1 MTDQEKKQNKNV
13 YREETSQ
20 IHAPVDLILRT
31 KQAVA
36 EEEERLHKEM
46 GQVGQ
51 RQESERNQGKELQSD
66 RQQDSRKEPQP
77 DRQQNSRKELRQ
89 DLWQNQQISP
99 ADLNGTGMVGAE
111 SDGKKMESRWEKYY
125 RRVPRWVLP
134 VTAAAV
140 FVLVMRVSVLQ
151 FSYLFADRRG
161 GADYAASAE
170 DMSESAGE
178 AGSMEGMSGSAG
190 EEGLAGGMSEGAGD
204 GSPAEGMSGSA
215 GDGSPAGGMSGSAGD
230 GSLAGGMSG
239 SAGKDGS
246 AEGMSGSADE
256 DGSAEDMAESADEDG
271 SVGGMS
277 GSADKAGS
285 TGAMAKSSGEKGSAS
300 GRPGSTDGESLREG
314 ELLEDLEREDE
325 KTASAADMAGARK
338 QNKSEDMQQAPY
350 AQAYLEFLTEY
361 AQNSKDGKG
370 QGARFSLVF
379 VDDNDIPELLLME
392 DDCHAE
398 GVKVFTYYQDQV
410 VELGAFGSFGLMQY
424 VERAGLIFS
433 HYMGHGES
441 DNDFFEIKEGQAVL
455 ICNMHSTPY
464 RRNGIDTSLYEIDGV
479 AVNEKTYRARW
490 KALYEDQDYVLIG
503 YKDGTP
509 VEEAAESELLR
520 Q

>member
-36 EEEERLHKEM
+36 EEEERLHKE
-46 GQVGQ
+46 
-51 RQESERNQGKELQSD
+51 NQITPID
-66 RQQDSRKEPQP
+66 F
-77 DRQQNSRKELRQ
+77 
-89 DLWQNQQISP
+89 
-99 ADLNGTGMVGAE
+99 NGAGMDGAE
-111 SDGKKMESRWEKYY
+111 SAGKKTESGWKKYY
-125 RRVPRWVLP
+125 GRVPGWVLP

-140 FVLVMRVSVLQ
+140 FVLVLRVSVVQ
-151 FSYLFADRRG
+151 FSHFPADRDG
-161 GADYAASAE
+161 GMDYAASAE

-178 AGSMEGMSGSAG
+178 EGSMEGLAGSAG
-190 EEGLAGGMSEGAGD
+190 EEGLAGGM
-204 GSPAEGMSGSA
+204 AESA
-215 GDGSPAGGMSGSAGD
+215 GDGN
-230 GSLAGGMSG
+230 LAGG
-239 SAGKDGS
+239 
-246 AEGMSGSADE
+246 
-256 DGSAEDMAESADEDG
+256 MAESADE
-271 SVGGMS
+271 
-277 GSADKAGS
+277 AGS

-300 GRPGSTDGESLREG
+300 GRPGNADAESLREG
-314 ELLEDLEREDE
+314 ELLEDLEREE
-325 KTASAADMAGARK
+325 EMASSADMAEARK
-338 QNKSEDMQQAPY
+338 QSKSEDMQQAPY
-350 AQAYLEFLTEY
+350 ARAYLEFLTEY
-361 AQNSKDGKG
+361 TQDSKDGKG

-392 DDCHAE
+392 DDCHAK

-455 ICNMHSTPY
+455 ICNMHSTPH
-464 RRNGIDTSLYEIDGV
+464 RKNGIDTSLYEIDGV

-509 VEEAAESELLR
+509 VEEAAESEWLR

>member
-36 EEEERLHKEM
+36 EEEERLHKE
-46 GQVGQ
+46 
-51 RQESERNQGKELQSD
+51 NQITSID
-66 RQQDSRKEPQP
+66 F
-77 DRQQNSRKELRQ
+77 
-89 DLWQNQQISP
+89 
-99 ADLNGTGMVGAE
+99 NGAGMDGAE
-111 SDGKKMESRWEKYY
+111 SAGKKTESGWKKYY
-125 RRVPRWVLP
+125 GRVPGWVLP

-140 FVLVMRVSVLQ
+140 FVLVLRVSVVQ
-151 FSYLFADRRG
+151 FSHFPADRDG
-161 GADYAASAE
+161 GMDYAASAE
-170 DMSESAGE
+170 DMPESAGE
-178 AGSMEGMSGSAG
+178 EGSMEGMSGSAG
-190 EEGLAGGMSEGAGD
+190 EEGLAGGM
-204 GSPAEGMSGSA
+204 AESA
-215 GDGSPAGGMSGSAGD
+215 GDGN
-230 GSLAGGMSG
+230 LAGG
-239 SAGKDGS
+239 
-246 AEGMSGSADE
+246 
-256 DGSAEDMAESADEDG
+256 MAESADEA
-271 SVGGMS
+271 
-277 GSADKAGS
+277 GSAEAMAKSEDEAGS

-300 GRPGSTDGESLREG
+300 GRPRNADAESLREG
-314 ELLEDLEREDE
+314 ELLEDLEREE
-325 KTASAADMAGARK
+325 EMASSADMAEARK
-338 QNKSEDMQQAPY
+338 QSKSEDMQQAPY
-350 AQAYLEFLTEY
+350 ARAYLEFLTEY
-361 AQNSKDGKG
+361 TQDSKDGKG

-392 DDCHAE
+392 DDCHAK

-455 ICNMHSTPY
+455 ICNMHSTPH
-464 RRNGIDTSLYEIDGV
+464 RKNGIDTSLYEIDGV

-509 VEEAAESELLR
+509 VEEAAESEWLR

>member
-36 EEEERLHKEM
+36 EEEERLHKE
-46 GQVGQ
+46 
-51 RQESERNQGKELQSD
+51 NQITPID
-66 RQQDSRKEPQP
+66 F
-77 DRQQNSRKELRQ
+77 
-89 DLWQNQQISP
+89 
-99 ADLNGTGMVGAE
+99 NGAGMDGAE
-111 SDGKKMESRWEKYY
+111 SAGKKTESGWKKYY
-125 RRVPRWVLP
+125 GRVPGWVLP

-140 FVLVMRVSVLQ
+140 FVLVLRVSVVQ
-151 FSYLFADRRG
+151 FSHFPADRDG
-161 GADYAASAE
+161 GMDYAASAE
-170 DMSESAGE
+170 DMPESAGE
-178 AGSMEGMSGSAG
+178 EGSMEGMSGSAG
-190 EEGLAGGMSEGAGD
+190 EEGLAGGM
-204 GSPAEGMSGSA
+204 AESA
-215 GDGSPAGGMSGSAGD
+215 GDGN
-230 GSLAGGMSG
+230 LAGG
-239 SAGKDGS
+239 
-246 AEGMSGSADE
+246 
-256 DGSAEDMAESADEDG
+256 MAESADE
-271 SVGGMS
+271 
-277 GSADKAGS
+277 AGS
-285 TGAMAKSSGEKGSAS
+285 TGGMAESEDEAGSAEAMAESEDEAGSSEAMAKSSGEKGSAS

-392 DDCHAE
+392 DDCHSK

-410 VELGAFGSFGLMQY
+410 VELGAFGSSGLMQY

-464 RRNGIDTSLYEIDGV
+464 RKDGIDANLYEIDGV

-509 VEEAAESELLR
+509 VEEAAESEWLR

>member
-36 EEEERLHKEM
+36 EEEERLHKE
-46 GQVGQ
+46 
-51 RQESERNQGKELQSD
+51 NQITSID
-66 RQQDSRKEPQP
+66 F
-77 DRQQNSRKELRQ
+77 
-89 DLWQNQQISP
+89 
-99 ADLNGTGMVGAE
+99 NGAGMDGAE
-111 SDGKKMESRWEKYY
+111 SAGKKTESGWKKYY
-125 RRVPRWVLP
+125 GRVPGWVLP

-140 FVLVMRVSVLQ
+140 FVLVLRVSALQ
-151 FSYLFADRRG
+151 FSHLLADRG
-161 GADYAASAE
+161 GGMDYAASAE

-190 EEGLAGGMSEGAGD
+190 EEGLAGGM
-204 GSPAEGMSGSA
+204 AESA
-215 GDGSPAGGMSGSAGD
+215 GDGN
-230 GSLAGGMSG
+230 LAGG
-239 SAGKDGS
+239 
-246 AEGMSGSADE
+246 
-256 DGSAEDMAESADEDG
+256 MAESADEAG
-271 SVGGMS
+271 STGGMAK
-277 GSADKAGS
+277 SADEAGS

-300 GRPGSTDGESLREG
+300 GRPGNADAESLREG
-314 ELLEDLEREDE
+314 ELLEDLEREE
-325 KTASAADMAGARK
+325 EMASSADMAEARK
-338 QNKSEDMQQAPY
+338 QSKSEDMQQAPY
-350 AQAYLEFLTEY
+350 ARAYLEFLTEY
-361 AQNSKDGKG
+361 TQDSKDGKG

-392 DDCHAE
+392 DDCHAK

-455 ICNMHSTPY
+455 ICNMHSTPH
-464 RRNGIDTSLYEIDGV
+464 RKNGIDTSLYEIDGV

-509 VEEAAESELLR
+509 VEEAAESEWLR

>member
-1 MTDQEKKQNKNV
+1 MTDQEKKQNINA

-51 RQESERNQGKELQSD
+51 RQESEWNQGNELQ
-66 RQQDSRKEPQP
+66 
-77 DRQQNSRKELRQ
+77 
-89 DLWQNQQISP
+89 QNQQISP
-99 ADLNGTGMVGAE
+99 ADLNGAGMVGAE

-125 RRVPRWVLP
+125 KRVPRWVLP
-134 VTAAAV
+134 MTAAAV
-140 FVLVMRVSVLQ
+140 FVLVLRVSVLQ
-151 FSYLFADRRG
+151 FSHLPADRG
-161 GADYAASAE
+161 GGMDYAASAE

-190 EEGLAGGMSEGAGD
+190 EEGLAGGMS
-204 GSPAEGMSGSA
+204 GSA
-215 GDGSPAGGMSGSAGD
+215 DE
-230 GSLAGGMSG
+230 
-239 SAGKDGS
+239 DGS

-271 SVGGMS
+271 SAGGIS
-277 GSADKAGS
+277 ESAGKAGS
-285 TGAMAKSSGEKGSAS
+285 TGDMAKSSGEKGSAS

-325 KTASAADMAGARK
+325 EMASSADMAEARK

-392 DDCHAE
+392 DDCHAK

-464 RRNGIDTSLYEIDGV
+464 RKNGIDTSLYEIDGV

-490 KALYEDQDYVLIG
+490 KALYEDQDYILIG

>member
-46 GQVGQ
+46 GQAGQ
-51 RQESERNQGKELQSD
+51 RPDL
-66 RQQDSRKEPQP
+66 QQDSRKE
-77 DRQQNSRKELRQ
+77 LR
-89 DLWQNQQISP
+89 QNQQISP
-99 ADLNGTGMVGAE
+99 ADLNGAGMDGAE
-111 SDGKKMESRWEKYY
+111 SAGKKTESGWKKYY
-125 RRVPRWVLP
+125 GRVPGWVLP
-134 VTAAAV
+134 MTAAAV
-140 FVLVMRVSVLQ
+140 FVLVLRVSVVQ
-151 FSYLFADRRG
+151 FSHFPADRDG
-161 GADYAASAE
+161 GMDYAASAE

-178 AGSMEGMSGSAG
+178 EGSMEGLAGSAG
-190 EEGLAGGMSEGAGD
+190 EEGLAGGM
-204 GSPAEGMSGSA
+204 
-215 GDGSPAGGMSGSAGD
+215 
-230 GSLAGGMSG
+230 
-239 SAGKDGS
+239 
-246 AEGMSGSADE
+246 
-256 DGSAEDMAESADEDG
+256 AESADEA
-271 SVGGMS
+271 
-277 GSADKAGS
+277 GSAEAMAKSEDEAGS

-300 GRPGSTDGESLREG
+300 GRPRNADAESLREG
-314 ELLEDLEREDE
+314 ELLEDMEREE
-325 KTASAADMAGARK
+325 EMASSADMAEARK
-338 QNKSEDMQQAPY
+338 QSKSEDMQQAPY
-350 AQAYLEFLTEY
+350 ARAYLEFLTEY
-361 AQNSKDGKG
+361 TQNSKGGKG

-392 DDCHAE
+392 DDCHAK

-455 ICNMHSTPY
+455 ICNMHSTPH
-464 RRNGIDTSLYEIDGV
+464 RKNGIDTSLYEIDGV

-509 VEEAAESELLR
+509 VEEAAESEWLR

>member
-36 EEEERLHKEM
+36 EEEERLHKE
-46 GQVGQ
+46 
-51 RQESERNQGKELQSD
+51 NQITPID
-66 RQQDSRKEPQP
+66 F
-77 DRQQNSRKELRQ
+77 
-89 DLWQNQQISP
+89 
-99 ADLNGTGMVGAE
+99 NGAGMDGAE
-111 SDGKKMESRWEKYY
+111 SAGKKTESGWKKYY
-125 RRVPRWVLP
+125 GRVPGWVLP

-140 FVLVMRVSVLQ
+140 FVLVLRVSVVQ
-151 FSYLFADRRG
+151 FSHFPADRDG
-161 GADYAASAE
+161 GMDYAASAE

-178 AGSMEGMSGSAG
+178 EGSMEGLAGSAG
-190 EEGLAGGMSEGAGD
+190 EEGLAGGM
-204 GSPAEGMSGSA
+204 AESA
-215 GDGSPAGGMSGSAGD
+215 GDGN
-230 GSLAGGMSG
+230 LAGG
-239 SAGKDGS
+239 
-246 AEGMSGSADE
+246 
-256 DGSAEDMAESADEDG
+256 MAESADEA
-271 SVGGMS
+271 
-277 GSADKAGS
+277 GSAEAMAKSADEAGS

-392 DDCHAE
+392 DDCHAK

-455 ICNMHSTPY
+455 ICNMHSTPH
-464 RRNGIDTSLYEIDGV
+464 RKNGIDTSLYEIDGV

-509 VEEAAESELLR
+509 VEEAAESEWLR

>member
-1 MTDQEKKQNKNV
+1 
-13 YREETSQ
+13 
-20 IHAPVDLILRT
+20 
-31 KQAVA
+31 
-36 EEEERLHKEM
+36 M

-51 RQESERNQGKELQSD
+51 RQESEWNQGKELQ
-66 RQQDSRKEPQP
+66 
-77 DRQQNSRKELRQ
+77 
-89 DLWQNQQISP
+89 QNQKISP
-99 ADLNGTGMVGAE
+99 ADLNGAGMVGAE

-125 RRVPRWVLP
+125 KRVPRWVLP
-134 VTAAAV
+134 MTAAAV
-140 FVLVMRVSVLQ
+140 FVLVLRVSVLQ

-170 DMSESAGE
+170 DMSGSAGE

-190 EEGLAGGMSEGAGD
+190 EEGLAGGMPEG
-204 GSPAEGMSGSA
+204 
-215 GDGSPAGGMSGSAGD
+215 AGD

-256 DGSAEDMAESADEDG
+256 AGSVEDMAESADEDG

-300 GRPGSTDGESLREG
+300 GSTDGESLREG

-338 QNKSEDMQQAPY
+338 QNKSEDIQQASY

-370 QGARFSLVF
+370 QGARFSLAF

-441 DNDFFEIKEGQAVL
+441 DNQFFEIKEGQAVL

-464 RRNGIDTSLYEIDGV
+464 RKNGIDTSLYEIDGV

-490 KALYEDQDYVLIG
+490 KALYEDQDYILIG

-509 VEEAAESELLR
+509 VEEAAESEWLR

>member
-1 MTDQEKKQNKNV
+1 MPRNVYPVGRKRENHRESEAILMTDQEKKQNKNV

-51 RQESERNQGKELQSD
+51 RQESEWNQGKELQ
-66 RQQDSRKEPQP
+66 
-77 DRQQNSRKELRQ
+77 
-89 DLWQNQQISP
+89 QNQQISP
-99 ADLNGTGMVGAE
+99 ADLNGAGMVGAE

-125 RRVPRWVLP
+125 KRVPRWVLP
-134 VTAAAV
+134 MTAAAV
-140 FVLVMRVSVLQ
+140 FVLVLRVSVLQ
-151 FSYLFADRRG
+151 FSHLPADRG
-161 GADYAASAE
+161 GGMDYAASAE

-190 EEGLAGGMSEGAGD
+190 EEGLAGGMS
-204 GSPAEGMSGSA
+204 GSA
-215 GDGSPAGGMSGSAGD
+215 DE
-230 GSLAGGMSG
+230 
-239 SAGKDGS
+239 DGS

-256 DGSAEDMAESADEDG
+256 DGSAEDMSGSADEDG
-271 SVGGMS
+271 SAGGIS
-277 GSADKAGS
+277 ESADKAGS
-285 TGAMAKSSGEKGSAS
+285 TGDMAKSSGEKGSAS

-392 DDCHAE
+392 DDCHAK

-455 ICNMHSTPY
+455 ICNMHSTPH
-464 RRNGIDTSLYEIDGV
+464 RKNGIDTSLYEIDGV

-509 VEEAAESELLR
+509 VEEAAESEWLR

>member
-1 MTDQEKKQNKNV
+1 MPQNVCPVGGKRENHRESEAILMTDQEKKQNINA

-51 RQESERNQGKELQSD
+51 RQESEWNQGKELQ
-66 RQQDSRKEPQP
+66 
-77 DRQQNSRKELRQ
+77 
-89 DLWQNQQISP
+89 QNQKISP
-99 ADLNGTGMVGAE
+99 ADLNGAGMVGAE

-134 VTAAAV
+134 MTAAAV
-140 FVLVMRVSVLQ
+140 FVLVLRVSVLQ

-170 DMSESAGE
+170 DMSGSAGE

-190 EEGLAGGMSEGAGD
+190 EEGLAGGMS
-204 GSPAEGMSGSA
+204 
-215 GDGSPAGGMSGSAGD
+215 
-230 GSLAGGMSG
+230 G

-256 DGSAEDMAESADEDG
+256 AGSVEDMAESADEDG

-300 GRPGSTDGESLREG
+300 GSTDGESLREG

-325 KTASAADMAGARK
+325 ETASAADMAGARK

-509 VEEAAESELLR
+509 VEEAVESELLR

>member
-36 EEEERLHKEM
+36 EEEERLHKE
-46 GQVGQ
+46 
-51 RQESERNQGKELQSD
+51 NQITPID
-66 RQQDSRKEPQP
+66 F
-77 DRQQNSRKELRQ
+77 
-89 DLWQNQQISP
+89 
-99 ADLNGTGMVGAE
+99 NGAGMDGAE
-111 SDGKKMESRWEKYY
+111 SAGKKTESGWKKYY
-125 RRVPRWVLP
+125 GRVPGWVLP

-140 FVLVMRVSVLQ
+140 FVLVLRVSVVQ
-151 FSYLFADRRG
+151 FSHFPADRDG
-161 GADYAASAE
+161 GMDYAASAE
-170 DMSESAGE
+170 AMPESAGE
-178 AGSMEGMSGSAG
+178 EGSMEGLAGSAG
-190 EEGLAGGMSEGAGD
+190 EEGLAGGM
-204 GSPAEGMSGSA
+204 AESA
-215 GDGSPAGGMSGSAGD
+215 GDGN
-230 GSLAGGMSG
+230 LAGG
-239 SAGKDGS
+239 
-246 AEGMSGSADE
+246 
-256 DGSAEDMAESADEDG
+256 MAESADEAG
-271 SVGGMS
+271 STGGMAES
-277 GSADKAGS
+277 ADEAGSAEAMAESADEAGSAEAMAESADEAGSAEAMAKSADEAGS

-392 DDCHAE
+392 DDCHAK

-455 ICNMHSTPY
+455 ICNMHSTPH
-464 RRNGIDTSLYEIDGV
+464 RKNGIDTSLYEIDGV

-509 VEEAAESELLR
+509 VEEAAESEWLR

>member
-51 RQESERNQGKELQSD
+51 RQESEWNQGKELQ
-66 RQQDSRKEPQP
+66 
-77 DRQQNSRKELRQ
+77 
-89 DLWQNQQISP
+89 QNQQISP
-99 ADLNGTGMVGAE
+99 ADLNGAGMVGAE

-125 RRVPRWVLP
+125 KRVPRWVLP
-134 VTAAAV
+134 MTAAAV
-140 FVLVMRVSVLQ
+140 FVLVLRVSVLQ
-151 FSYLFADRRG
+151 FSHLPADRG
-161 GADYAASAE
+161 GGMDYAASAE

-190 EEGLAGGMSEGAGD
+190 EEGLAGGMS
-204 GSPAEGMSGSA
+204 GSA
-215 GDGSPAGGMSGSAGD
+215 DE
-230 GSLAGGMSG
+230 
-239 SAGKDGS
+239 DGS

-256 DGSAEDMAESADEDG
+256 DGSAEDMSGSADEDG
-271 SVGGMS
+271 SAGGIS
-277 GSADKAGS
+277 ESADKAGS
-285 TGAMAKSSGEKGSAS
+285 TGDMAKSSGEKGSAS

-338 QNKSEDMQQAPY
+338 QNKSEDIQQASY

-398 GVKVFTYYQDQV
+398 GVKVYTYYQDQV
-410 VELGAFGSFGLMQY
+410 VELGSFGSSGLMQY

-464 RRNGIDTSLYEIDGV
+464 RKNGIDTSLYEIDGV

-490 KALYEDQDYVLIG
+490 KALYEDQDYILIG

>member
-1 MTDQEKKQNKNV
+1 MAQNVCPVGGNRENHRESEAILMTDQEKKQNINA

-51 RQESERNQGKELQSD
+51 RQESEWNQGNELQ
-66 RQQDSRKEPQP
+66 
-77 DRQQNSRKELRQ
+77 
-89 DLWQNQQISP
+89 QNQQISP
-99 ADLNGTGMVGAE
+99 ADLNGAGMVGAE

-125 RRVPRWVLP
+125 KRVPRWVLP
-134 VTAAAV
+134 MTAAAV
-140 FVLVMRVSVLQ
+140 FVLVLRVSVLQ
-151 FSYLFADRRG
+151 FSHLPADRG
-161 GADYAASAE
+161 GGMDYAASAE

-190 EEGLAGGMSEGAGD
+190 EEGLAGGMS
-204 GSPAEGMSGSA
+204 GSA
-215 GDGSPAGGMSGSAGD
+215 DE
-230 GSLAGGMSG
+230 
-239 SAGKDGS
+239 DGS

-271 SVGGMS
+271 SAGGIS
-277 GSADKAGS
+277 ESADKAGS
-285 TGAMAKSSGEKGSAS
+285 TGDMAKSSGEKGSAS
-300 GRPGSTDGESLREG
+300 GRLGSTDGESLREG

-325 KTASAADMAGARK
+325 EMASSADMAEARK

-398 GVKVFTYYQDQV
+398 GVKVYTYYQDQV

-433 HYMGHGES
+433 HYMGYGES

-464 RRNGIDTSLYEIDGV
+464 RKNGIDTSLYEIDGV

-490 KALYEDQDYVLIG
+490 KALYEDQDYILIG

>member
-36 EEEERLHKEM
+36 EEEERLHKE
-46 GQVGQ
+46 
-51 RQESERNQGKELQSD
+51 NQITSID
-66 RQQDSRKEPQP
+66 F
-77 DRQQNSRKELRQ
+77 
-89 DLWQNQQISP
+89 
-99 ADLNGTGMVGAE
+99 NGAGMDGAE
-111 SDGKKMESRWEKYY
+111 SAGKKTESGWKKYY
-125 RRVPRWVLP
+125 GRVPGWVLP

-140 FVLVMRVSVLQ
+140 FVLVLRVSVVQ
-151 FSYLFADRRG
+151 FSHFPADRDG
-161 GADYAASAE
+161 GMDYAASAE
-170 DMSESAGE
+170 AMPESAGE
-178 AGSMEGMSGSAG
+178 EGSMEGLAGSAG
-190 EEGLAGGMSEGAGD
+190 EEGLAGGM
-204 GSPAEGMSGSA
+204 AESA
-215 GDGSPAGGMSGSAGD
+215 GDGN
-230 GSLAGGMSG
+230 LAGG
-239 SAGKDGS
+239 
-246 AEGMSGSADE
+246 
-256 DGSAEDMAESADEDG
+256 MAESADE
-271 SVGGMS
+271 
-277 GSADKAGS
+277 AGS

-392 DDCHAE
+392 DDCHAK

-455 ICNMHSTPY
+455 ICNMHSTPH
-464 RRNGIDTSLYEIDGV
+464 RKNGIDTSLYEIDGV

-509 VEEAAESELLR
+509 VEEAAESEWLR

>member
-20 IHAPVDLILRT
+20 IHAPVDLIQRT

-51 RQESERNQGKELQSD
+51 RQESEWNQGKELQ
-66 RQQDSRKEPQP
+66 
-77 DRQQNSRKELRQ
+77 
-89 DLWQNQQISP
+89 QNQKISP
-99 ADLNGTGMVGAE
+99 ADLNGAGMVGAE

-125 RRVPRWVLP
+125 KRVPRWVLP
-134 VTAAAV
+134 MTAAAV
-140 FVLVMRVSVLQ
+140 FVLVLRVSVLQ

-170 DMSESAGE
+170 DMSGSAGE

-204 GSPAEGMSGSA
+204 GSL
-215 GDGSPAGGMSGSAGD
+215 AGGMPEGAGD

-256 DGSAEDMAESADEDG
+256 AGSVEDMAESADEDG

-300 GRPGSTDGESLREG
+300 GSTDGESLREG

-338 QNKSEDMQQAPY
+338 QNKSEDIQQASY

-370 QGARFSLVF
+370 QGARFSLAF

-441 DNDFFEIKEGQAVL
+441 DNEFFEIKEGQAVL

-464 RRNGIDTSLYEIDGV
+464 RKNGIDTSLYEIDGV

-490 KALYEDQDYVLIG
+490 KALYEDQDYILIG

>member
-1 MTDQEKKQNKNV
+1 MTDQEKKQNINA

-51 RQESERNQGKELQSD
+51 RQESEWNQGNELQ
-66 RQQDSRKEPQP
+66 
-77 DRQQNSRKELRQ
+77 
-89 DLWQNQQISP
+89 QNQQISP
-99 ADLNGTGMVGAE
+99 ADLNGAGMVGAE

-125 RRVPRWVLP
+125 KRVPRWVLP
-134 VTAAAV
+134 MTAAAV
-140 FVLVMRVSVLQ
+140 FVLVLRVSVLQ
-151 FSYLFADRRG
+151 FSHLPADRG
-161 GADYAASAE
+161 GGMDYAASAE

-190 EEGLAGGMSEGAGD
+190 EEGLAGGMS
-204 GSPAEGMSGSA
+204 GSA
-215 GDGSPAGGMSGSAGD
+215 DE
-230 GSLAGGMSG
+230 
-239 SAGKDGS
+239 DGS

-271 SVGGMS
+271 SAGGIS
-277 GSADKAGS
+277 ESADKAGS
-285 TGAMAKSSGEKGSAS
+285 TGDMAKSSGEKGSAS

-325 KTASAADMAGARK
+325 EMASSADMAEARK

-398 GVKVFTYYQDQV
+398 GVKVYTYYQDQV

-433 HYMGHGES
+433 HYMGYGES

-464 RRNGIDTSLYEIDGV
+464 RKNGIDTSLYEIDGV

-490 KALYEDQDYVLIG
+490 KALYEDQDYILIG

>member
-20 IHAPVDLILRT
+20 IHAPVDLILKT

-36 EEEERLHKEM
+36 EEEERL
-46 GQVGQ
+46 
-51 RQESERNQGKELQSD
+51 
-66 RQQDSRKEPQP
+66 RKEI
-77 DRQQNSRKELRQ
+77 
-89 DLWQNQQISP
+89 QITP
-99 ADLNGTGMVGAE
+99 ADLSGAGMDGAE
-111 SDGKKMESRWEKYY
+111 SDGKKTESKWKKYY

-134 VTAAAV
+134 MTAAAV
-140 FVLVMRVSVLQ
+140 FLLVMRVSVVQ
-151 FSYLFADRRG
+151 FSYLLADRRG

-178 AGSMEGMSGSAG
+178 EGSMEGMSGSAG
-190 EEGLAGGMSEGAGD
+190 DVGLAGGI
-204 GSPAEGMSGSA
+204 
-215 GDGSPAGGMSGSAGD
+215 
-230 GSLAGGMSG
+230 
-239 SAGKDGS
+239 
-246 AEGMSGSADE
+246 SGSADE
-256 DGSAEDMAESADEDG
+256 AGLAGGVSESADEAG
-271 SVGGMS
+271 LAGGI
-277 GSADKAGS
+277 AGS
-285 TGAMAKSSGEKGSAS
+285 TGDESSAL
-300 GRPGSTDGESLREG
+300 GRPGNTDGGSLRKG
-314 ELLEDLEREDE
+314 ELLEDLEREE
-325 KTASAADMAGARK
+325 EMASSADMAEARK
-338 QNKSEDMQQAPY
+338 QSKQEDMQQAPY
-350 AQAYLEFLTEY
+350 ARAYLEFLTEY
-361 AQNSKDGKG
+361 VQNSKDGKG
-370 QGARFSLVF
+370 QGARFSLAF
-379 VDDNDIPELLLME
+379 VDGDDIPELLLME
-392 DDCHAE
+392 DDCHAR

-410 VELGAFGSFGLMQY
+410 AELGAFGSFGLMQY

-464 RRNGIDTSLYEIDGV
+464 RKNGIDANLYEIDGV

>member
-1 MTDQEKKQNKNV
+1 MTDQEKKENKNV

-51 RQESERNQGKELQSD
+51 RQESERNQGKELQ
-66 RQQDSRKEPQP
+66 
-77 DRQQNSRKELRQ
+77 
-89 DLWQNQQISP
+89 QNQQISP
-99 ADLNGTGMVGAE
+99 ADLNGAGMVGAE

-215 GDGSPAGGMSGSAGD
+215 
-230 GSLAGGMSG
+230 
-239 SAGKDGS
+239 
-246 AEGMSGSADE
+246 DE

-285 TGAMAKSSGEKGSAS
+285 TGDMAKSSGEKGSAS
-300 GRPGSTDGESLREG
+300 GRPGNADAESLREG
-314 ELLEDLEREDE
+314 ELLEDMEREE
-325 KTASAADMAGARK
+325 EMASSADMAEARK
-338 QNKSEDMQQAPY
+338 QSKSEDMQQAPY

-392 DDCHAE
+392 DDCHAK

-464 RRNGIDTSLYEIDGV
+464 RKNGIDTSLYEIDGV

-509 VEEAAESELLR
+509 VEEAAESEWLR

>member
-1 MTDQEKKQNKNV
+1 MTDQEKKQNINA

-36 EEEERLHKEM
+36 EEEERLHREM

-51 RQESERNQGKELQSD
+51 WQESERNQGKELQPD
-66 RQQDSRKEPQP
+66 RQQDSRKEPRQ
-77 DRQQNSRKELRQ
+77 DRQQDSWKELR
-89 DLWQNQQISP
+89 QNQQISP

-111 SDGKKMESRWEKYY
+111 SDGKKMESKWEKYY

-140 FVLVMRVSVLQ
+140 FVLVLRVSVLE
-151 FSYLFADRRG
+151 FSYLPADRDG
-161 GADYAASAE
+161 GMDYAASAE

-204 GSPAEGMSGSA
+204 GSLAGGMSGSA

-230 GSLAGGMSG
+230 GSLVGGMSG

-246 AEGMSGSADE
+246 AGGMSGSADE
-256 DGSAEDMAESADEDG
+256 AGSAEDMAESADEDG

-325 KTASAADMAGARK
+325 ETASAADMAGARK

-392 DDCHAE
+392 DDCHSK
-398 GVKVFTYYQDQV
+398 GVKVYTYYQDQV
-410 VELGAFGSFGLMQY
+410 VELGAFGSSGLMQY

-441 DNDFFEIKEGQAVL
+441 DNEFFEIKEGQAVL

-464 RRNGIDTSLYEIDGV
+464 RKNGIDANLYEIDGV

-490 KALYEDQDYVLIG
+490 KALYEDQDYILIG

>member
-1 MTDQEKKQNKNV
+1 MMTDQEKKQNKNV

-20 IHAPVDLILRT
+20 IHAPADLILKT

-36 EEEERLHKEM
+36 EEEERL
-46 GQVGQ
+46 
-51 RQESERNQGKELQSD
+51 
-66 RQQDSRKEPQP
+66 RKEI
-77 DRQQNSRKELRQ
+77 
-89 DLWQNQQISP
+89 QITP
-99 ADLNGTGMVGAE
+99 ADLSGAGMDGAE
-111 SDGKKMESRWEKYY
+111 SDGKKTESKWKKYY

-134 VTAAAV
+134 MTAAAV
-140 FVLVMRVSVLQ
+140 FLLVMRVSVVQ
-151 FSYLFADRRG
+151 FSYLLADRRG

-178 AGSMEGMSGSAG
+178 EGSMEGMSGSAG
-190 EEGLAGGMSEGAGD
+190 DEGLAGGI
-204 GSPAEGMSGSA
+204 SGSA
-215 GDGSPAGGMSGSAGD
+215 DDGSPAGGIAGSAEEAGLAGDIAGSADGD
-230 GSLAGGMSG
+230 GLAGGVS
-239 SAGKDGS
+239 
-246 AEGMSGSADE
+246 
-256 DGSAEDMAESADEDG
+256 ESADEDG
-271 SVGGMS
+271 LAGGI
-277 GSADKAGS
+277 AGS
-285 TGAMAKSSGEKGSAS
+285 TGDESSAS
-300 GRPGSTDGESLREG
+300 GRPGNTDGGSLRKG
-314 ELLEDLEREDE
+314 ELLEDLEREE
-325 KTASAADMAGARK
+325 EMASSADMAEARK
-338 QNKSEDMQQAPY
+338 QSKQEDMQQAPY
-350 AQAYLEFLTEY
+350 ARAYLEFLTEY
-361 AQNSKDGKG
+361 VQNSKDGKG
-370 QGARFSLVF
+370 QGARFSLAF
-379 VDDNDIPELLLME
+379 VDGDDIPELLLME
-392 DDCHAE
+392 DDCHAR

-410 VELGAFGSFGLMQY
+410 AELGAFGSFGLMQY

-464 RRNGIDTSLYEIDGV
+464 RKNGIDANLYEIDGV

>member
-13 YREETSQ
+13 YREEISQ
-20 IHAPVDLILRT
+20 IHAPVDLILKT

-36 EEEERLHKEM
+36 KEEERLHKEI
-46 GQVGQ
+46 
-51 RQESERNQGKELQSD
+51 
-66 RQQDSRKEPQP
+66 
-77 DRQQNSRKELRQ
+77 
-89 DLWQNQQISP
+89 QITP
-99 ADLNGTGMVGAE
+99 ADLSGAGMDDAE
-111 SDGKKMESRWEKYY
+111 PAGKKTESKWKKYY
-125 RRVPRWVLP
+125 RRVPGWFLP

-140 FVLVMRVSVLQ
+140 FLLVMRVSVVQ
-151 FSYLFADRRG
+151 FSYLLADRRG

-178 AGSMEGMSGSAG
+178 EGSMEGMSGSAG
-190 EEGLAGGMSEGAGD
+190 DVGLAGGIAGSVGDESSAGGIAGSAEEAGLAGD
-204 GSPAEGMSGSA
+204 IAGSA
-215 GDGSPAGGMSGSAGD
+215 DGDG
-230 GSLAGGMSG
+230 LAGGVS
-239 SAGKDGS
+239 
-246 AEGMSGSADE
+246 
-256 DGSAEDMAESADEDG
+256 ESADEAG
-271 SVGGMS
+271 LAGGI
-277 GSADKAGS
+277 AGS
-285 TGAMAKSSGEKGSAS
+285 TGDESSAS
-300 GRPGSTDGESLREG
+300 GRPGNTDGGSLRKG
-314 ELLEDLEREDE
+314 ELLEDLEREE
-325 KTASAADMAGARK
+325 EMASSADMAEARK
-338 QNKSEDMQQAPY
+338 QSKQEDMQQAPY
-350 AQAYLEFLTEY
+350 ARAYLEFLTEY
-361 AQNSKDGKG
+361 VQNSKDGKG
-370 QGARFSLVF
+370 QGARFSLAF
-379 VDDNDIPELLLME
+379 VDGDDIPELLLME
-392 DDCHAE
+392 DDCHAR

-410 VELGAFGSFGLMQY
+410 AELGAFGSFGLMQY

-464 RRNGIDTSLYEIDGV
+464 RKNGIDANLYEIDGV

>member
-36 EEEERLHKEM
+36 EEEERLHKE
-46 GQVGQ
+46 
-51 RQESERNQGKELQSD
+51 NQITPID
-66 RQQDSRKEPQP
+66 F
-77 DRQQNSRKELRQ
+77 
-89 DLWQNQQISP
+89 
-99 ADLNGTGMVGAE
+99 NGAGMDGAE
-111 SDGKKMESRWEKYY
+111 SAGKKTESGWKKYY
-125 RRVPRWVLP
+125 GRVPGWGLP

-140 FVLVMRVSVLQ
+140 FVLVLRVSVVQ
-151 FSYLFADRRG
+151 FSHFPADRDG
-161 GADYAASAE
+161 GMDYAASAE
-170 DMSESAGE
+170 DMPESAGE
-178 AGSMEGMSGSAG
+178 EGSMEGMSGSAG
-190 EEGLAGGMSEGAGD
+190 EEDLAGG
-204 GSPAEGMSGSA
+204 
-215 GDGSPAGGMSGSAGD
+215 
-230 GSLAGGMSG
+230 
-239 SAGKDGS
+239 
-246 AEGMSGSADE
+246 
-256 DGSAEDMAESADEDG
+256 MAESADE
-271 SVGGMS
+271 
-277 GSADKAGS
+277 AGS

-350 AQAYLEFLTEY
+350 ARAYLEFLTEY
-361 AQNSKDGKG
+361 TQDSKDGKG

-392 DDCHAE
+392 DDCHAK

-455 ICNMHSTPY
+455 ICNMHSTPH
-464 RRNGIDTSLYEIDGV
+464 RKNGIDTSLYEIDGV

-509 VEEAAESELLR
+509 VEEAAESEWLR

>member
-36 EEEERLHKEM
+36 EEEERLHKE
-46 GQVGQ
+46 
-51 RQESERNQGKELQSD
+51 NQITPID
-66 RQQDSRKEPQP
+66 F
-77 DRQQNSRKELRQ
+77 
-89 DLWQNQQISP
+89 
-99 ADLNGTGMVGAE
+99 NGAGMDGAE
-111 SDGKKMESRWEKYY
+111 SAGKKTESGWKKYY
-125 RRVPRWVLP
+125 GRVPGWVLP

-140 FVLVMRVSVLQ
+140 FVLVLRVSVVQ
-151 FSYLFADRRG
+151 FSHFPADRDG
-161 GADYAASAE
+161 GMDYAASAE

-178 AGSMEGMSGSAG
+178 EGSMEGLAGSAG
-190 EEGLAGGMSEGAGD
+190 EEGLAGGM
-204 GSPAEGMSGSA
+204 AESA
-215 GDGSPAGGMSGSAGD
+215 DEA
-230 GSLAGGMSG
+230 
-239 SAGKDGS
+239 GS
-246 AEGMSGSADE
+246 AEA
-256 DGSAEDMAESADEDG
+256 MAESADEA
-271 SVGGMS
+271 
-277 GSADKAGS
+277 GSAEAMAKSADEAGS

-300 GRPGSTDGESLREG
+300 GRPGNADAESLREG
-314 ELLEDLEREDE
+314 ELLEDLEREE
-325 KTASAADMAGARK
+325 EMASSADMAEARK
-338 QNKSEDMQQAPY
+338 QSKSEDMQQAPY
-350 AQAYLEFLTEY
+350 ARAYLEFLTEY
-361 AQNSKDGKG
+361 TQDSKDGKG

-392 DDCHAE
+392 DDCHAK

-455 ICNMHSTPY
+455 ICNMHSTPH
-464 RRNGIDTSLYEIDGV
+464 RKNGIDTSLYEIDGV

-509 VEEAAESELLR
+509 VEEAAESEWLR

>member
-46 GQVGQ
+46 GQAGQ
-51 RQESERNQGKELQSD
+51 RPDL
-66 RQQDSRKEPQP
+66 QQDSRKE
-77 DRQQNSRKELRQ
+77 LR
-89 DLWQNQQISP
+89 QNQQIFP
-99 ADLNGTGMVGAE
+99 ADLNGAGMDGAE
-111 SDGKKMESRWEKYY
+111 SAGKKTESGWKKYY
-125 RRVPRWVLP
+125 GRVPGWVLP

-140 FVLVMRVSVLQ
+140 FVLVLRVSVVQ
-151 FSYLFADRRG
+151 FSHFPADRDG
-161 GADYAASAE
+161 GMDYAASAE

-178 AGSMEGMSGSAG
+178 EGSMEGLAGSAG
-190 EEGLAGGMSEGAGD
+190 EEGLAGGM
-204 GSPAEGMSGSA
+204 AESA
-215 GDGSPAGGMSGSAGD
+215 GDGN
-230 GSLAGGMSG
+230 LAGG
-239 SAGKDGS
+239 
-246 AEGMSGSADE
+246 
-256 DGSAEDMAESADEDG
+256 MAESADEA
-271 SVGGMS
+271 
-277 GSADKAGS
+277 GSA
-285 TGAMAKSSGEKGSAS
+285 GAMAKSSGEKGSAS
-300 GRPGSTDGESLREG
+300 GRPGNADAESLREG
-314 ELLEDLEREDE
+314 ELLEDLEREE
-325 KTASAADMAGARK
+325 EMASSADMAEARK
-338 QNKSEDMQQAPY
+338 QSKSEDMQQAPY
-350 AQAYLEFLTEY
+350 ARAYLEFLTEY
-361 AQNSKDGKG
+361 TQDSKDGKG

-392 DDCHAE
+392 DDCHAK

-455 ICNMHSTPY
+455 ICNMHSTPH
-464 RRNGIDTSLYEIDGV
+464 RKNGIDTSLYEIDGV

-509 VEEAAESELLR
+509 VEEAAESEWLR

>member
-1 MTDQEKKQNKNV
+1 MPRNVYPVGRKRENHRESEAILMTDQEKKQNKNV

-36 EEEERLHKEM
+36 EEEERLHKE
-46 GQVGQ
+46 
-51 RQESERNQGKELQSD
+51 NQITSID
-66 RQQDSRKEPQP
+66 F
-77 DRQQNSRKELRQ
+77 
-89 DLWQNQQISP
+89 
-99 ADLNGTGMVGAE
+99 NGAGMDGAE
-111 SDGKKMESRWEKYY
+111 SAGKKTESGWKKYY
-125 RRVPRWVLP
+125 GRVPGWVLP

-140 FVLVMRVSVLQ
+140 FVLVLRVSVVQ
-151 FSYLFADRRG
+151 FSHFPADRDG
-161 GADYAASAE
+161 GMDYAASAE
-170 DMSESAGE
+170 DMPESAGE
-178 AGSMEGMSGSAG
+178 EGSMEGMSGSAG
-190 EEGLAGGMSEGAGD
+190 EEGLAGGM
-204 GSPAEGMSGSA
+204 AESA
-215 GDGSPAGGMSGSAGD
+215 GDGN
-230 GSLAGGMSG
+230 LAGG
-239 SAGKDGS
+239 
-246 AEGMSGSADE
+246 
-256 DGSAEDMAESADEDG
+256 MAESADE
-271 SVGGMS
+271 
-277 GSADKAGS
+277 AGS
-285 TGAMAKSSGEKGSAS
+285 TGAMVKSSGEKGSAS
-300 GRPGSTDGESLREG
+300 GRPRNADAESLREG
-314 ELLEDLEREDE
+314 ELLEDLEREE
-325 KTASAADMAGARK
+325 EMASSADMAEARK
-338 QNKSEDMQQAPY
+338 QSKSEDMQQAPY
-350 AQAYLEFLTEY
+350 ARAYLEFLTEY
-361 AQNSKDGKG
+361 TQDSKDGKG

-392 DDCHAE
+392 DDCHAK

-455 ICNMHSTPY
+455 ICNMHSTPH
-464 RRNGIDTSLYEIDGV
+464 RKNGIDTSLYEIDGV

-509 VEEAAESELLR
+509 VEEAAESEWLR

>member
-46 GQVGQ
+46 GQAGQ
-51 RQESERNQGKELQSD
+51 RPDL
-66 RQQDSRKEPQP
+66 QQDSRKE
-77 DRQQNSRKELRQ
+77 LR
-89 DLWQNQQISP
+89 QNQQISP
-99 ADLNGTGMVGAE
+99 ADLNGAGMDGAE
-111 SDGKKMESRWEKYY
+111 SAGKKTESGWKKYY
-125 RRVPRWVLP
+125 GRVPGWVLP

-140 FVLVMRVSVLQ
+140 FVLVLRVSVVQ
-151 FSYLFADRRG
+151 FSHFPADRDG
-161 GADYAASAE
+161 GMDYAASAE
-170 DMSESAGE
+170 AMPESAGE
-178 AGSMEGMSGSAG
+178 EGSMEGLAGSAG
-190 EEGLAGGMSEGAGD
+190 EEGLAGGM
-204 GSPAEGMSGSA
+204 AESA
-215 GDGSPAGGMSGSAGD
+215 GDGN
-230 GSLAGGMSG
+230 LAGG
-239 SAGKDGS
+239 
-246 AEGMSGSADE
+246 
-256 DGSAEDMAESADEDG
+256 MAESADEAG
-271 SVGGMS
+271 STGGMAES
-277 GSADKAGS
+277 ADEAGSAEAMAESADEAGSAEAMAKSADEAGS

-338 QNKSEDMQQAPY
+338 HNKSEDMQQAPY

-392 DDCHAE
+392 DDCHAK

-455 ICNMHSTPY
+455 ICNMHSTPH
-464 RRNGIDTSLYEIDGV
+464 RKNGIDASLYEIDGV

-509 VEEAAESELLR
+509 VEEAAESEWLR

>member
-36 EEEERLHKEM
+36 EEEERLHKE
-46 GQVGQ
+46 
-51 RQESERNQGKELQSD
+51 NQITPID
-66 RQQDSRKEPQP
+66 F
-77 DRQQNSRKELRQ
+77 
-89 DLWQNQQISP
+89 
-99 ADLNGTGMVGAE
+99 NGAGMDGAE
-111 SDGKKMESRWEKYY
+111 SAGKKTESGWKKYY
-125 RRVPRWVLP
+125 GRVPGWVLP

-140 FVLVMRVSVLQ
+140 FVLVLRVSVVQ
-151 FSYLFADRRG
+151 FSHFPADRDG
-161 GADYAASAE
+161 GMDYAASAE
-170 DMSESAGE
+170 AMPESAGE
-178 AGSMEGMSGSAG
+178 EGSMEGLAGSAG
-190 EEGLAGGMSEGAGD
+190 EEGLAGGM
-204 GSPAEGMSGSA
+204 AESA
-215 GDGSPAGGMSGSAGD
+215 GDGN
-230 GSLAGGMSG
+230 LAGG
-239 SAGKDGS
+239 
-246 AEGMSGSADE
+246 
-256 DGSAEDMAESADEDG
+256 MAESADEAG
-271 SVGGMS
+271 STGGMAE
-277 GSADKAGS
+277 SADEAGS

-325 KTASAADMAGARK
+325 KTASAADMAEARK
-338 QNKSEDMQQAPY
+338 QSKSEDMQQAPY
-350 AQAYLEFLTEY
+350 ARAYLEFLTEY
-361 AQNSKDGKG
+361 TQDSKDGKG

-392 DDCHAE
+392 DDCHAK

-455 ICNMHSTPY
+455 ICNMHSTPH
-464 RRNGIDTSLYEIDGV
+464 RKNGIDTSLYEIDGV

-509 VEEAAESELLR
+509 VEEAAESEWLR

>member
-1 MTDQEKKQNKNV
+1 MPRNVYPVGRKRENHRESEAILMTDQEKKQNKNV

-36 EEEERLHKEM
+36 EEEERLHKE
-46 GQVGQ
+46 
-51 RQESERNQGKELQSD
+51 NQITSID
-66 RQQDSRKEPQP
+66 F
-77 DRQQNSRKELRQ
+77 
-89 DLWQNQQISP
+89 
-99 ADLNGTGMVGAE
+99 NGAGMDGAE
-111 SDGKKMESRWEKYY
+111 SAGKKTESGWKKYY
-125 RRVPRWVLP
+125 GRVPGWVLP

-140 FVLVMRVSVLQ
+140 FVLVLRVSVVQ
-151 FSYLFADRRG
+151 FSHFPADRDG
-161 GADYAASAE
+161 GMDYAASAE
-170 DMSESAGE
+170 DMPESAGE
-178 AGSMEGMSGSAG
+178 EGSMEGMSGSAG
-190 EEGLAGGMSEGAGD
+190 EEGLAGGM
-204 GSPAEGMSGSA
+204 AE
-215 GDGSPAGGMSGSAGD
+215 
-230 GSLAGGMSG
+230 
-239 SAGKDGS
+239 
-246 AEGMSGSADE
+246 SADE
-256 DGSAEDMAESADEDG
+256 AGSTGDMAESADEA
-271 SVGGMS
+271 
-277 GSADKAGS
+277 GSAEAMAKSEDEAGS
-285 TGAMAKSSGEKGSAS
+285 TGAMVKSSGEKGSAS
-300 GRPGSTDGESLREG
+300 GRPRNADAESLREG
-314 ELLEDLEREDE
+314 ELLEDLEREE
-325 KTASAADMAGARK
+325 EMASSADMAEARK
-338 QNKSEDMQQAPY
+338 QSKSEDMQQAPY
-350 AQAYLEFLTEY
+350 ARAYLEFLTEY
-361 AQNSKDGKG
+361 TQDSKDGKG

-392 DDCHAE
+392 DDCHAK

-455 ICNMHSTPY
+455 ICNMHSTPH
-464 RRNGIDTSLYEIDGV
+464 RKNGIDTSLYEIDGV

-509 VEEAAESELLR
+509 VEEAAESEWLR

>member
-36 EEEERLHKEM
+36 EEEERLHKE
-46 GQVGQ
+46 
-51 RQESERNQGKELQSD
+51 NQITSID
-66 RQQDSRKEPQP
+66 F
-77 DRQQNSRKELRQ
+77 
-89 DLWQNQQISP
+89 
-99 ADLNGTGMVGAE
+99 NGAGMDGAE
-111 SDGKKMESRWEKYY
+111 SAGKKTESGWKKYY
-125 RRVPRWVLP
+125 GRVPGWVLP

-140 FVLVMRVSVLQ
+140 FVLVLRVSVVQ
-151 FSYLFADRRG
+151 FSHFPADRDG
-161 GADYAASAE
+161 GMDYAASAE
-170 DMSESAGE
+170 DMPESAGE
-178 AGSMEGMSGSAG
+178 EGSMEGMSGSAG
-190 EEGLAGGMSEGAGD
+190 EEGLAGGM
-204 GSPAEGMSGSA
+204 AESA
-215 GDGSPAGGMSGSAGD
+215 GDGN
-230 GSLAGGMSG
+230 LAGG
-239 SAGKDGS
+239 
-246 AEGMSGSADE
+246 
-256 DGSAEDMAESADEDG
+256 MAESADE
-271 SVGGMS
+271 
-277 GSADKAGS
+277 AGS
-285 TGAMAKSSGEKGSAS
+285 TGAMVKSSGEKGSAS
-300 GRPGSTDGESLREG
+300 GRPRNADAESLREG
-314 ELLEDLEREDE
+314 ELLEDLEREE
-325 KTASAADMAGARK
+325 EMASSADMAEARK
-338 QNKSEDMQQAPY
+338 QSKSEDMQQAPY
-350 AQAYLEFLTEY
+350 ARAYLEFLTEY
-361 AQNSKDGKG
+361 TQDSKDGKG

-392 DDCHAE
+392 DDCHAK

-455 ICNMHSTPY
+455 ICNMHSTPH
-464 RRNGIDTSLYEIDGV
+464 RKNGIDTSLYEIDGV

-509 VEEAAESELLR
+509 VEEAAESEWLR

>member
-20 IHAPVDLILRT
+20 IHAPVDLILKT

-36 EEEERLHKEM
+36 EEEERL
-46 GQVGQ
+46 
-51 RQESERNQGKELQSD
+51 
-66 RQQDSRKEPQP
+66 RKEI
-77 DRQQNSRKELRQ
+77 
-89 DLWQNQQISP
+89 QITP
-99 ADLNGTGMVGAE
+99 ADLSGAGMDGAE
-111 SDGKKMESRWEKYY
+111 SDGKKTESKWKKYY

-134 VTAAAV
+134 MTAAAV
-140 FVLVMRVSVLQ
+140 FLLVMRVSVVQ
-151 FSYLFADRRG
+151 FSYLLADRRG

-178 AGSMEGMSGSAG
+178 EGSMEGMSGSAG
-190 EEGLAGGMSEGAGD
+190 DVGLAGGI
-204 GSPAEGMSGSA
+204 
-215 GDGSPAGGMSGSAGD
+215 
-230 GSLAGGMSG
+230 
-239 SAGKDGS
+239 
-246 AEGMSGSADE
+246 SGSADE
-256 DGSAEDMAESADEDG
+256 AGLAGGVSESADEAG
-271 SVGGMS
+271 LAGGI
-277 GSADKAGS
+277 AGS
-285 TGAMAKSSGEKGSAS
+285 TGDESSAS
-300 GRPGSTDGESLREG
+300 GRPGNTDGGSLRKG
-314 ELLEDLEREDE
+314 ELLEDLEREE
-325 KTASAADMAGARK
+325 EMASSADMAEARK
-338 QNKSEDMQQAPY
+338 QSKQEDMQQAPY
-350 AQAYLEFLTEY
+350 ARAYLEFLTEY
-361 AQNSKDGKG
+361 VQNSKDGKG
-370 QGARFSLVF
+370 QGARFSLAF
-379 VDDNDIPELLLME
+379 VDGDDIPELLLME
-392 DDCHAE
+392 DDCHAR

-410 VELGAFGSFGLMQY
+410 AELGAFGSFGLMQY

-464 RRNGIDTSLYEIDGV
+464 RKNGIDANLYEIDGV

>member
-36 EEEERLHKEM
+36 EEEERLHKE
-46 GQVGQ
+46 
-51 RQESERNQGKELQSD
+51 NQITPID
-66 RQQDSRKEPQP
+66 F
-77 DRQQNSRKELRQ
+77 
-89 DLWQNQQISP
+89 
-99 ADLNGTGMVGAE
+99 NGAGMDGAE
-111 SDGKKMESRWEKYY
+111 SAGKKTESGWKKYY
-125 RRVPRWVLP
+125 GRVPGWVLP

-140 FVLVMRVSVLQ
+140 FVLVLRVSVVQ
-151 FSYLFADRRG
+151 FSHFPADRDG
-161 GADYAASAE
+161 GMDYAASAE
-170 DMSESAGE
+170 DMPESAGE
-178 AGSMEGMSGSAG
+178 EGSMEGMSGSAG
-190 EEGLAGGMSEGAGD
+190 EEDLAGGM
-204 GSPAEGMSGSA
+204 AESA
-215 GDGSPAGGMSGSAGD
+215 GDGN
-230 GSLAGGMSG
+230 LAGG
-239 SAGKDGS
+239 
-246 AEGMSGSADE
+246 
-256 DGSAEDMAESADEDG
+256 MAESADEA
-271 SVGGMS
+271 
-277 GSADKAGS
+277 GSAEAMAKSADEAGS

-350 AQAYLEFLTEY
+350 ARAYLEFLTEY
-361 AQNSKDGKG
+361 TQDSKDGKG

-392 DDCHAE
+392 DDCHAK

-455 ICNMHSTPY
+455 ICNMHSTPH
-464 RRNGIDTSLYEIDGV
+464 RKNGIDTSLYEIDGV

-509 VEEAAESELLR
+509 VEEAAESEWLR

>member
-36 EEEERLHKEM
+36 EEEERLHKE
-46 GQVGQ
+46 
-51 RQESERNQGKELQSD
+51 NQITPID
-66 RQQDSRKEPQP
+66 F
-77 DRQQNSRKELRQ
+77 
-89 DLWQNQQISP
+89 
-99 ADLNGTGMVGAE
+99 NGAGMDGAE
-111 SDGKKMESRWEKYY
+111 SAGKKTESGWKKYY
-125 RRVPRWVLP
+125 GRVPGWVLP

-140 FVLVMRVSVLQ
+140 FVLVLRVSVVQ
-151 FSYLFADRRG
+151 FSHFPADRDG
-161 GADYAASAE
+161 GMDYAASAE

-178 AGSMEGMSGSAG
+178 EGSMEGLAGSAG
-190 EEGLAGGMSEGAGD
+190 EEGLAGGM
-204 GSPAEGMSGSA
+204 AESA
-215 GDGSPAGGMSGSAGD
+215 GDGN
-230 GSLAGGMSG
+230 LAGG
-239 SAGKDGS
+239 
-246 AEGMSGSADE
+246 
-256 DGSAEDMAESADEDG
+256 MAESADEA
-271 SVGGMS
+271 
-277 GSADKAGS
+277 GSAEAMAESADEAGS
-285 TGAMAKSSGEKGSAS
+285 AEAMAKSSGEKGSAS
-300 GRPGSTDGESLREG
+300 GRPGNADAESLREG
-314 ELLEDLEREDE
+314 ELLEDMEREE
-325 KTASAADMAGARK
+325 EMASSADMAEARK
-338 QNKSEDMQQAPY
+338 QSKSEDMQQAPY
-350 AQAYLEFLTEY
+350 ARAYLEFLTEY
-361 AQNSKDGKG
+361 TQDSKDGKG

-392 DDCHAE
+392 DDCHAK

-455 ICNMHSTPY
+455 ICNMHSTPH
-464 RRNGIDTSLYEIDGV
+464 RKNGIDTSLYEIDGV

-509 VEEAAESELLR
+509 VEEAAESEWLR

>member
-46 GQVGQ
+46 GQAGQ
-51 RQESERNQGKELQSD
+51 RPDL
-66 RQQDSRKEPQP
+66 QQDSRKE
-77 DRQQNSRKELRQ
+77 LR
-89 DLWQNQQISP
+89 QNQQISP
-99 ADLNGTGMVGAE
+99 ADLNGAGMDGAE
-111 SDGKKMESRWEKYY
+111 SAGKKTESGWKKYY
-125 RRVPRWVLP
+125 GRVPGWVLP

-140 FVLVMRVSVLQ
+140 FVLVLRVSVVQ
-151 FSYLFADRRG
+151 FSHFPADRDG
-161 GADYAASAE
+161 GMDYAASAE

-178 AGSMEGMSGSAG
+178 EGSMEGLAGSAG
-190 EEGLAGGMSEGAGD
+190 EEGLAGGM
-204 GSPAEGMSGSA
+204 
-215 GDGSPAGGMSGSAGD
+215 
-230 GSLAGGMSG
+230 
-239 SAGKDGS
+239 
-246 AEGMSGSADE
+246 
-256 DGSAEDMAESADEDG
+256 AESADE
-271 SVGGMS
+271 
-277 GSADKAGS
+277 AGS

-300 GRPGSTDGESLREG
+300 GRPRNADAESLREG
-314 ELLEDLEREDE
+314 ELLEDMEREE
-325 KTASAADMAGARK
+325 EMASSADMAEARK
-338 QNKSEDMQQAPY
+338 QSKSEDMQQAPY
-350 AQAYLEFLTEY
+350 ARAYLEFLTEY
-361 AQNSKDGKG
+361 TQNSKGGKG

-392 DDCHAE
+392 DDCHAK

-455 ICNMHSTPY
+455 ICNMHSTPH
-464 RRNGIDTSLYEIDGV
+464 RKNGIDTSLYEIDGV

-509 VEEAAESELLR
+509 VEEAAESEWLR

>member
-46 GQVGQ
+46 GQAGQ

-66 RQQDSRKEPQP
+66 RQQYSRKEPQP
-77 DRQQNSRKELRQ
+77 DLR
-89 DLWQNQQISP
+89 QNQQISP
-99 ADLNGTGMVGAE
+99 ADLNGAGMVGAE

-125 RRVPRWVLP
+125 KRVPRWVLP

-140 FVLVMRVSVLQ
+140 FVLVLRVSVVQ
-151 FSYLFADRRG
+151 FSHFPADRDG
-161 GADYAASAE
+161 GMDYAASAE

-178 AGSMEGMSGSAG
+178 EGSMEGLAGSAG
-190 EEGLAGGMSEGAGD
+190 EEGLAGGM
-204 GSPAEGMSGSA
+204 AESA
-215 GDGSPAGGMSGSAGD
+215 GDGN
-230 GSLAGGMSG
+230 LAGG
-239 SAGKDGS
+239 
-246 AEGMSGSADE
+246 
-256 DGSAEDMAESADEDG
+256 MAESADEAG
-271 SVGGMS
+271 STGGMAES
-277 GSADKAGS
+277 ADEAGSAEAMAESADEAGSAEAMAKSADEAGS

-392 DDCHAE
+392 DDCHAK

-455 ICNMHSTPY
+455 ICNMHSTPH
-464 RRNGIDTSLYEIDGV
+464 RKNGIDTSLYEIDGV

-509 VEEAAESELLR
+509 VEEAAESEWLR

>member
-1 MTDQEKKQNKNV
+1 MTDQEKKQNKNA

-36 EEEERLHKEM
+36 EEEERLHKE
-46 GQVGQ
+46 
-51 RQESERNQGKELQSD
+51 NQITSID
-66 RQQDSRKEPQP
+66 F
-77 DRQQNSRKELRQ
+77 
-89 DLWQNQQISP
+89 
-99 ADLNGTGMVGAE
+99 NGAGMDGAE
-111 SDGKKMESRWEKYY
+111 SAGKKTESGWKKYY
-125 RRVPRWVLP
+125 GRVPGWVLP

-140 FVLVMRVSVLQ
+140 FVLVLRVSVVQ
-151 FSYLFADRRG
+151 FSHFPADRDG
-161 GADYAASAE
+161 GMDYAASAE

-178 AGSMEGMSGSAG
+178 EGSMEGLAGSAG
-190 EEGLAGGMSEGAGD
+190 EEGLAGGM
-204 GSPAEGMSGSA
+204 
-215 GDGSPAGGMSGSAGD
+215 
-230 GSLAGGMSG
+230 
-239 SAGKDGS
+239 
-246 AEGMSGSADE
+246 
-256 DGSAEDMAESADEDG
+256 AESADEA
-271 SVGGMS
+271 
-277 GSADKAGS
+277 GSAEAMAKSADEAGS

-392 DDCHAE
+392 DDCHAK

-455 ICNMHSTPY
+455 ICNMHSTPH
-464 RRNGIDTSLYEIDGV
+464 RKNGIDTSLYEIDGV

-509 VEEAAESELLR
+509 VEEAAESEWLR

>member
-46 GQVGQ
+46 GQAGQ
-51 RQESERNQGKELQSD
+51 RPDL
-66 RQQDSRKEPQP
+66 QQDSRKE
-77 DRQQNSRKELRQ
+77 LR
-89 DLWQNQQISP
+89 QNQQIFP
-99 ADLNGTGMVGAE
+99 ADLNGAGMDGAE
-111 SDGKKMESRWEKYY
+111 SAGKKTESGWKKYY
-125 RRVPRWVLP
+125 GRVPGWVLP

-140 FVLVMRVSVLQ
+140 FVLVLRVSVVQ
-151 FSYLFADRRG
+151 FSHFPADRDG
-161 GADYAASAE
+161 GMDYAASAE

-178 AGSMEGMSGSAG
+178 EGSMEGLAGSAG
-190 EEGLAGGMSEGAGD
+190 EEGLAGGM
-204 GSPAEGMSGSA
+204 AESA
-215 GDGSPAGGMSGSAGD
+215 GDGN
-230 GSLAGGMSG
+230 LAGGM
-239 SAGKDGS
+239 
-246 AEGMSGSADE
+246 AESADE
-256 DGSAEDMAESADEDG
+256 AGSTGDMAESADEA
-271 SVGGMS
+271 
-277 GSADKAGS
+277 GSAEAMAESADEAGSAEAMAKSEDEAGS
-285 TGAMAKSSGEKGSAS
+285 TGAMVKSSGEKGSAS
-300 GRPGSTDGESLREG
+300 GRPGNADAESLREG
-314 ELLEDLEREDE
+314 ELLEDLEREE
-325 KTASAADMAGARK
+325 EMASSADMAEARK
-338 QNKSEDMQQAPY
+338 QSKSKDMQQAPY
-350 AQAYLEFLTEY
+350 ARAYLEFLTEY
-361 AQNSKDGKG
+361 TQDSKDGKG

-392 DDCHAE
+392 DDCHAK

-455 ICNMHSTPY
+455 ICNMHSTPH
-464 RRNGIDTSLYEIDGV
+464 RKNGIDTSLYEIDGV

-509 VEEAAESELLR
+509 VEEAAESEWLR

>member
-46 GQVGQ
+46 GQAGQ
-51 RQESERNQGKELQSD
+51 RPDL
-66 RQQDSRKEPQP
+66 QQDSRKE
-77 DRQQNSRKELRQ
+77 LR
-89 DLWQNQQISP
+89 QNQQIFP
-99 ADLNGTGMVGAE
+99 ADFNGAGMDGAE
-111 SDGKKMESRWEKYY
+111 SAGKKTESGWKKYY
-125 RRVPRWVLP
+125 GRVPGWVLP

-140 FVLVMRVSVLQ
+140 FVLVLRVSVVQ
-151 FSYLFADRRG
+151 FSHFPADRDG
-161 GADYAASAE
+161 GMDYAASAE

-178 AGSMEGMSGSAG
+178 EGSMEGLAGSAG
-190 EEGLAGGMSEGAGD
+190 EEGLAGGM
-204 GSPAEGMSGSA
+204 AESA
-215 GDGSPAGGMSGSAGD
+215 GDGN
-230 GSLAGGMSG
+230 LAGG
-239 SAGKDGS
+239 
-246 AEGMSGSADE
+246 
-256 DGSAEDMAESADEDG
+256 MAESADEAG
-271 SVGGMS
+271 STRGMAES
-277 GSADKAGS
+277 ADEAGSAEAMAKSADEAGS

-300 GRPGSTDGESLREG
+300 GRPGNADAESLREG
-314 ELLEDLEREDE
+314 ELLEDLEREE
-325 KTASAADMAGARK
+325 EMASSADMAEARK
-338 QNKSEDMQQAPY
+338 QSKSKDMQQAPY
-350 AQAYLEFLTEY
+350 ARAYLEFLTEY
-361 AQNSKDGKG
+361 TQDSKDGKG

-392 DDCHAE
+392 DDCHAK

-455 ICNMHSTPY
+455 ICNMHSTPH
-464 RRNGIDTSLYEIDGV
+464 RKNGIDTSLYEIDGV

-509 VEEAAESELLR
+509 VEEAAESEWLR

>member
-46 GQVGQ
+46 GQAGQ

-66 RQQDSRKEPQP
+66 RQQYSRKEPQP
-77 DRQQNSRKELRQ
+77 DLR
-89 DLWQNQQISP
+89 QNQQISP
-99 ADLNGTGMVGAE
+99 ADLNGAGMVGAE

-125 RRVPRWVLP
+125 KRVPRWVLP

-140 FVLVMRVSVLQ
+140 FVLVLRVSVVQ
-151 FSYLFADRRG
+151 FSHFPADRDG
-161 GADYAASAE
+161 GMDYAASAE

-178 AGSMEGMSGSAG
+178 EGSMEGLAGSAG
-190 EEGLAGGMSEGAGD
+190 EEGLAGGM
-204 GSPAEGMSGSA
+204 AESA
-215 GDGSPAGGMSGSAGD
+215 GDGN
-230 GSLAGGMSG
+230 LAGG
-239 SAGKDGS
+239 
-246 AEGMSGSADE
+246 
-256 DGSAEDMAESADEDG
+256 MAESADEA
-271 SVGGMS
+271 
-277 GSADKAGS
+277 GSAEAMAKSADEAGS

-300 GRPGSTDGESLREG
+300 GRPRNADAESLREG
-314 ELLEDLEREDE
+314 ELLEDMEREE
-325 KTASAADMAGARK
+325 EMASSADMAEARK
-338 QNKSEDMQQAPY
+338 QSKSEDMQQAPY
-350 AQAYLEFLTEY
+350 ARAYLEFLTEY
-361 AQNSKDGKG
+361 TQDSKDGKG

-392 DDCHAE
+392 DDCHAK

-455 ICNMHSTPY
+455 ICNMHSTPH
-464 RRNGIDTSLYEIDGV
+464 RKNGIDTSLYEIDGV

-509 VEEAAESELLR
+509 VEEAAESEWLR